1 MHAFGLEETCLYNEA
16 KKQAERVIR
25 YLNIITPN
33 NKTPFI
39 KQFIMNKLLF
49 SFDYNFYSY

>member
-39 KQFIMNKLLF
+39 KQFLMNKLLF
-49 SFDYNFYSY
+49 SFDYNFYS